1 MEEKMAHSGAI
12 SKEVVAGTGQAPAGI
27 QA

>member
-12 SKEVVAGTGQAPAGI
+12 SLEVVAGTGQAPAGI